1 VTTIVIP
8 AHNEGPVIAR
18 LLSRLAGEGNAP
30 DLTVIVVA
38 NGCTDNTVKVA
49 RSFGHNVKVV
59 CIPQASKYLALMAG
73 DREARDFPRI
83 YVDAD
88 IELGLAD
95 VRALEAELAKPGV
108 LAAAPE
114 RALAFDDCPWVVR
127 WYYDI
132 WLRLPQVR
140 QGLFA
145 RGVIAVGEEGHS
157 RLAGLPPL
165 LADDLAASLSF
176 SPAERSIAAGA
187 SAVCHPPRRTVDLLR
202 RRIRAVTS
210 VTQIERTEQAP
221 ESTART
227 SQADLMA
234 ILRHS
239 PGTAPRLA
247 LFAAVTV
254 TARLAARR
262 AIARGDYSTWLRDE
276 SSRGAGATW
285 PPKAPAGQRQT
296 G

>member
-8 AHNEGPVIAR
+8 AHNEGLVIGR
-18 LLSRLAGEGNAP
+18 LLRRLAAENPRP
-30 DLTVIVVA
+30 DIEVIVVA
-38 NGCTDNTVKVA
+38 NGCADNTVEMA
-49 RSFGHNVKVV
+49 RSFGPKVKVIS
-59 CIPQASKYLALMAG
+59 IPQASKHLALIAG
-73 DREARDFPRI
+73 DREASSFPRI

-88 IELGLAD
+88 VELGLAD

-114 RALAFDDCPWVVR
+114 RSFAFDGCPWPVR

-145 RGVIAVGEEGHS
+145 RGVIAVSAEGHR
-157 RLAGLPPL
+157 RLAALPPL

-176 SPAERSIAAGA
+176 SPAERRIAANA
-187 SAVCHPPRRTVDLLR
+187 SAVCHPPRRTADLLR

-210 VTQIERTEQAP
+210 VAQIERTEQAP

-227 SQADLMA
+227 SAADLMA
-234 ILRHS
+234 IFQHN
-239 PGTAPRLA
+239 PVTAPRLA
-247 LFAAVTV
+247 LFAAITV

-276 SSRGAGATW
+276 SSRGVAATMPGKAQAG
-285 PPKAPAGQRQT
+285 
-296 G
+296 

>member
-1 VTTIVIP
+1 MTTIVIP
-8 AHNEGPVIAR
+8 AHNEGPVIGR
-18 LLSRLAGEGNAP
+18 LLRRLTAENPRP
-30 DLTVIVVA
+30 DIEVIVVA
-38 NGCTDNTVKVA
+38 NGCTDNTVEIA
-49 RSFGHNVKVV
+49 RSFGSRIKVIS
-59 CIPQASKYLALMAG
+59 IPQASKHLALIAG
-73 DREARDFPRI
+73 DCEASSFPRI

-88 IELGLAD
+88 VELGLAD
-95 VRALEAELAKPGV
+95 VRALEAEMAKPGV

-114 RALAFDDCPWVVR
+114 RSFAFDGCPWPVR

-145 RGVIAVGEEGHS
+145 RGVIAVSPEGH
-157 RLAGLPPL
+157 RRIAALPPL

-176 SPAERSIAAGA
+176 SPAERRIAANA
-187 SAVCHPPRRTVDLLR
+187 AAVCHPPRRTADLLR

-227 SQADLMA
+227 SAADLMA
-234 ILRHS
+234 IFRHN
-239 PGTAPRLA
+239 PATAPRLA
-247 LFAAVTV
+247 LFTAITV

-262 AIARGDYSTWLRDE
+262 AIAQGDYSTWLRDE
-276 SSRGAGATW
+276 SSRGVSATLPGKAQAG
-285 PPKAPAGQRQT
+285 
-296 G
+296 

>member
-1 VTTIVIP
+1 MTTIVIP
-8 AHNEGPVIAR
+8 AHNEGLVIWR
-18 LLSRLAGEGNAP
+18 LLGRLIAEIPAS
-30 DLTVIVVA
+30 DLKVIVVA
-38 NGCTDNTVKVA
+38 NGCTDNTVQVA
-49 RSFGHNVKVV
+49 RSFGQQVKVV
-59 CIPQASKYLALMAG
+59 SIPEASKYLALKAG
-73 DREARDFPRI
+73 DRETDDFPRI

-88 IELGLAD
+88 VELGLAD

-114 RALAFDDCPWVVR
+114 RAFVFDGCPWVVR

-132 WLRLPQVR
+132 WMRLPQVR

-145 RGVIAVGEEGHS
+145 RGVIAVSREGHS
-157 RLAGLPPL
+157 RLASLPPL
-165 LADDLAASLSF
+165 LADDLAASLAF
-176 SPAERSIAAGA
+176 TPEERSVVADA
-187 SAVCHPPRRTVDLLR
+187 STVCHPPRRTADLLR

-210 VTQIERTEQAP
+210 VTQIERAEQAP

-227 SQADLMA
+227 SAADLRA
-234 ILRHS
+234 ILRQH

-247 LFAAVTV
+247 LFAAVTL

-276 SSRGAGATW
+276 SSREVGATW
-285 PPKAPAGQRQT
+285 PGKAPAGQRQA

>member
-1 VTTIVIP
+1 
-8 AHNEGPVIAR
+8 
-18 LLSRLAGEGNAP
+18 
-30 DLTVIVVA
+30 
-38 NGCTDNTVKVA
+38 
-49 RSFGHNVKVV
+49 VV

-95 VRALEAELAKPGV
+95 VRALEAELAEPGV

-114 RALAFDDCPWVVR
+114 RALAFDGCPWVVR

-145 RGVIAVGEEGHS
+145 RGAIAVGEEGHS
-157 RLAGLPPL
+157 RIAGLPPL

-176 SPAERSIAAGA
+176 SASERSIAASA
-187 SAVCHPPRRTVDLLR
+187 TAVCRPPRRTADLLR

-210 VTQIERTEQAP
+210 VTQIERSEQAP
-221 ESTART
+221 DSTART
-227 SQADLMA
+227 SRADLMA
-234 ILRHS
+234 IFRHN
-239 PGTAPRLA
+239 PATAPRLA
-247 LFAAVTV
+247 LFAVVTV
-254 TARLAARR
+254 VARIAARR
-262 AIARGDYSTWLRDE
+262 AIARGDFSTWLRDE
-276 SSRGAGATW
+276 SSRSAGATL
-285 PPKAPAGQRQT
+285 PPKAPARQRQAL
-296 G
+296 